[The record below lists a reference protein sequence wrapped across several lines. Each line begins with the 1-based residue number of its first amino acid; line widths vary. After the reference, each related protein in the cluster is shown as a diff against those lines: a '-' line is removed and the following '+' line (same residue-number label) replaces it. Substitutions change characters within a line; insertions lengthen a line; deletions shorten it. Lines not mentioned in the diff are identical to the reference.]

1 MPWDPPDTEERAAA
15 RLLRIDVDSDAAAV
29 RTAFRELA
37 KQVHPDR
44 AHHDANLDIGRL
56 VDARDRLLARAQ
68 ERSRRPLGAER
79 GPNLTVARARRKTPF
94 DDRIID
100 LTEPLGHLVDV
111 TG

>member
-1 MPWDPPDTEERAAA
+1 MPWDPPDSEERAAA

-37 KQVHPDR
+37 KQAHPDR
-44 AHHDANLDIGRL
+44 VHHDADLDIGRL
-56 VDARDRLLARAQ
+56 VDARDRLLARAE
-68 ERSRRPLGAER
+68 ERSRRPLRTEGAS
-79 GPNLTVARARRKTPF
+79 GHTVVRARRRTPF